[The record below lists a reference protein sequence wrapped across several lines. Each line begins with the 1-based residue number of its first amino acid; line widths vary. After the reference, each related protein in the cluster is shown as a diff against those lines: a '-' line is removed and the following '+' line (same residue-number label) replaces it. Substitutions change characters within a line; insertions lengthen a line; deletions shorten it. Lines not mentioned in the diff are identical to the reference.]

1 MYDVAIIGAGPVGL
15 AFALSLAGAGL
26 SIAIVERQ
34 AEALLADAPF
44 DGREI
49 ALTHHS
55 RTVLEAL
62 GAWDKLPTGSI
73 SPLRRAHVLNGRALH
88 GLTFAPPVEDVDQPL
103 GFLVP
108 NHLIRRALYACFKQ
122 TGGIRLIAGTA
133 LEKLAIGRDQALL
146 RLAGGETVTA
156 KLAVAADT
164 RFSEARKSQGIGAVV
179 HDFKRSMLVCR
190 MTHEAPHLE
199 TATEWFD
206 YGQTAALL
214 PVNGRISSVVIT
226 RSGAEIERLKSL
238 PDAAFEAEMQQ
249 GLAGRKLGM
258 LRLVST
264 RHAYPLVATYAHRF
278 AAARF
283 ALIGDAAVG
292 MHPVTAHGFNLGL
305 SGADTLARELSAAG
319 VEAGLGGALRRYESS
334 HRRATFPLF
343 AGTNA
348 IAELY
353 SKESTPARIARHAII
368 GLGFAL
374 PPARRA
380 IAAMLTDK
388 REAGLTTAL
397 GR

>member
-1 MYDVAIIGAGPVGL
+1 MYDIAIVGAGPVGL
-15 AFALSLAGAGL
+15 AFALGLAGQGL
-26 SIAIVERQ
+26 SIAVIERQ
-34 AEALLADAPF
+34 PERLLAEPPF

-55 RTVLEAL
+55 RAVLEAS
-62 GAWDKLPTGSI
+62 GAWEAIPANAV
-73 SPLRRAHVLNGRALH
+73 SPLRRAEVLNGRALH
-88 GLTFAPPVEDVDQPL
+88 GLTFNPPAEARDQPL

-108 NHLIRRALYACFKQ
+108 NHLIRRALFTRFQGA
-122 TGGIRLIAGTA
+122 GGIRLIAGTA
-133 LEKLAIGRDQALL
+133 LEKLTTGRDHAVL
-146 RLAGGETVTA
+146 RLAGGETITA
-156 KLAVAADT
+156 KLTVAADT
-164 RFSEARKSQGIGAVV
+164 RFSESRKGQGIGAVV

-190 MTHEAPHLE
+190 MAHEAPHHE

-206 YGQTAALL
+206 YGQTVALL

-226 RSGAEIERLKSL
+226 RSAADIERLKTV
-238 PDAAFEAEMQQ
+238 PEAAFEAEMENR
-249 GLAGRKLGM
+249 LARRKLGA

-278 AAARF
+278 AGHRF
-283 ALIGDAAVG
+283 AVIGDAAVG

-305 SGADTLARELSAAG
+305 AGATILAEELKRS
-319 VEAGLGGALRRYESS
+319 GLGEGLSSALRRYESR

-353 SKESTPARIARHAII
+353 SQESAPARIVRHAII
-368 GLGFAL
+368 GLGSAL

-380 IAAMLTDK
+380 IAAMLTDR
-388 REAGLTTAL
+388 REGGVQARMG
-397 GR
+397 G